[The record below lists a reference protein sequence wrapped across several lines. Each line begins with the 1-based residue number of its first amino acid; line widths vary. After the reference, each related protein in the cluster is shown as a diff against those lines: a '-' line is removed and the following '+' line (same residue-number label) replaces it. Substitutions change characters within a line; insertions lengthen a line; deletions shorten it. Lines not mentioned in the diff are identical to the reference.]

1 MLISSPAMFVFCSS
15 HDHLFPII
23 PWETYLTRWFPP
35 AIANLLPTFR
45 NLTKNPVFHCV
56 IAIIMKSK
64 VIIFLWFIFR
74 YAVRYGFT
82 QEKDD
87 AHEVYLGKNLDD
99 GRAHTLTATRNKEDT
114 TILLDDGS
122 DQEREEQKIT
132 TYYYKL
138 EIDIGIFVGG
148 ATNFQS
154 LLSVKS
160 NAYFL
165 GCLTNVEF
173 KQQNK
178 DVIKFL
184 DKDVSVVHPSSMNK
198 DCTRETYEPF
208 TFSAVDSSY
217 ICPVGGLSGQT
228 NVTGSL
234 MFRTYHDSG
243 ILLKQVNGNNKFELK
258 YRVRFVELEVSVGN
272 DVAAASIT
280 YNQDEVTTMNNGNW
294 HHVKFTIASIIKLTV
309 GKKSDETGFSGNLNK
324 LFGSEVTAGGFIGC
338 MRQLS
343 IYKTP
348 CKPDEKSKINKV
360 EWNSCNITDF
370 CVFSPC
376 LHNGKCDQDGKS
388 FNCECTG
395 TAYEKPMCQ
404 FRK

>member
-1 MLISSPAMFVFCSS
+1 MFGFCSCR
-15 HDHLFPII
+15 DHLFPII
-23 PWETYLTRWFPP
+23 PWETYLTRWRPP
-35 AIANLLPTFR
+35 AIANLLRTFTS
-45 NLTKNPVFHCV
+45 LTKNPVFHCV
-56 IAIIMKSK
+56 IAVIMNSK

-74 YAVRYGFT
+74 YAVRYGFR
-82 QEKDD
+82 QDKDD

-114 TILLDDGS
+114 TIELDKGS
-122 DQEREEQKIT
+122 NQEKEEQKIT

-148 ATNFQS
+148 ATSFQN

-173 KQQNK
+173 EQQNK

-198 DCTRETYEPF
+198 DCTAETYEPF
-208 TFSAVDSSY
+208 TFSAGDSSY
-217 ICPVGGLSGQT
+217 ICPVGGLSGQ
-228 NVTGSL
+228 NNAMGSL

-243 ILLKQVNGNNKFELK
+243 TLLKQVNGDKKFELK
-258 YRVRFVELEVSVGN
+258 YRVDFVELKVSVGN
-272 DVAAASIT
+272 VETSASIT
-280 YNQDEVTTMNNGNW
+280 YNQNEVTRMNNGNW
-294 HHVKFTIASIIKLTV
+294 HHVKFTISPSTVKLTV
-309 GKKSDETGFSGNLNK
+309 GKKSHAAAPSSFPNEF
-324 LFGSEVTAGGFIGC
+324 FGGEVTAGGFIGC
-338 MRQLS
+338 MRQLH
-343 IYKTP
+343 INNTL

-395 TAYEKPMCQ
+395 TAYNKPMCQ